1 MKIMGLDV
9 STKSTGWFI
18 TKPSCGIIAPDPKLS
33 FEEKLVVFRAELGTL
48 LTKYKPDLVVIEDAY
63 YRPGFGNIH
72 TLKALV
78 KFAGVAQ
85 ELCASKGIQT
95 EIITATAARKHCCGT
110 QEGKFKKPEVFNFFK
125 TKYNLDDWTFQKHND
140 ITDAMALSWGYREIQ
155 RVKKTGDKKKTR
167 K

>member
-1 MKIMGLDV
+1 MKVLGLDV
-9 STKSTGWFI
+9 STKSTGWFL

-33 FEEKLVVFRAELGTL
+33 FDEKLVVFRAELDRIL
-48 LTKYKPDLVVIEDAY
+48 IKYKPDVVVIEDAY

-95 EIITATAARKHCCGT
+95 EIITATAARKHCCGA
-110 QEGKFKKPEVFNFFK
+110 QEGKFKKQEVFNFFK
-125 TKYNLDDWTFQKHND
+125 TKYNLDDWTFNKHND

-155 RVKKTGDKKKTR
+155 RVKKTDDPKKTR